1 MKAKIFIGTVAAFV
15 LVLAAWGWLQS
26 RQRAAQHT
34 REIAEEAAAAERK
47 QKAEQDRK
55 QSAQATRTER
65 DDEVRLNEP
74 ERLRL
79 QRRYPEAWDSLAL
92 RAGGKLDNCVVSASN
107 EQRMGEATGKE
118 STPTLSARCG
128 ENLDKFF

>member
-1 MKAKIFIGTVAAFV
+1 MKAKIFIGAVAAFV
-15 LVLAAWGWLQS
+15 LALGVYGWLQS
-26 RQRAAQHT
+26 RERAARHV

-47 QKAEQDRK
+47 QKAEDDRK
-55 QSAQATRTER
+55 QAAQATRTER

-74 ERLRL
+74 ERQRL

-92 RAGGKLDNCVVSASN
+92 RAGGNLDNCVVTASD
-107 EQRMGEATGKE
+107 EQRGETTDAAR
-118 STPTLSARCG
+118 TPTLSARCG